1 MLLSCFLLYIVGLFP
16 FSSPAIPRLGNGEAG
31 REFSPVKMERL
42 EEKPTP
48 SKRRG

>member
-1 MLLSCFLLYIVGLFP
+1 MLPPIYSLTVLIPGPTYP
-16 FSSPAIPRLGNGEAG
+16 FGEGEA
-31 REFSPVKMERL
+31 EEASSPVKMERL